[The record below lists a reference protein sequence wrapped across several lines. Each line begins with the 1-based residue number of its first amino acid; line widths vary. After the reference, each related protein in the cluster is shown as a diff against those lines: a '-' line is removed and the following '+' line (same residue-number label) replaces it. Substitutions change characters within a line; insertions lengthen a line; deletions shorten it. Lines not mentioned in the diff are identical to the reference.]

1 MANLHLLAPLR
12 LDSPAALA
20 GAFRV
25 VPLGEFQAND
35 GRPGVGQRWQLNEV
49 RGQAIVQAL
58 LNRGD
63 ALVIDYEHKTL
74 QAGEVN
80 PAAGWIKRMEMRV
93 DGLYAVDVQWTDQA
107 RQMIRGGHYRYISP
121 ALTYDAASLEVTGLH
136 SVALTNN
143 PALNGLTDL
152 SLVAL
157 SALPPEQG
165 DKFAGLSL
173 ESRAYLE
180 RMIGVPLEQAAAEL
194 YILRYVPLAPEG
206 ISDAD
211 WQKLYHQFGTTLLA

>member
-121 ALTYDAASLEVTGLH
+121 A
-136 SVALTNN
+136 
-143 PALNGLTDL
+143 
-152 SLVAL
+152 
-157 SALPPEQG
+157 
-165 DKFAGLSL
+165 
-173 ESRAYLE
+173 
-180 RMIGVPLEQAAAEL
+180 
-194 YILRYVPLAPEG
+194 
-206 ISDAD
+206 
-211 WQKLYHQFGTTLLA
+211 

>member
-1 MANLHLLAPLR
+1 MANLQLLAPLR

-80 PAAGWIKRMEMRV
+80 PAAGWINRMEMRV
-93 DGLYAVDVQWTDQA
+93 D
-107 RQMIRGGHYRYISP
+107 
-121 ALTYDAASLEVTGLH
+121 
-136 SVALTNN
+136 
-143 PALNGLTDL
+143 
-152 SLVAL
+152 
-157 SALPPEQG
+157 
-165 DKFAGLSL
+165 
-173 ESRAYLE
+173 
-180 RMIGVPLEQAAAEL
+180 
-194 YILRYVPLAPEG
+194 
-206 ISDAD
+206 
-211 WQKLYHQFGTTLLA
+211 